1 MTSSGQATNGPA
13 SSVSADANY
22 NGFLPNTFVDATTQ
36 ASMFE
41 YFTFTGPIS
50 QIFKIV
56 VTANATVS
64 SGSQDPF
71 LGFRTDGTLDL
82 GPVDI
87 FGQVLGVLA
96 GGEDV
101 LLPTDASRTLTAT
114 FLGSDLNG
122 LNILYFS
129 LFARAEVAGDT
140 GPVDLDPIAFAS
152 LTIDNPQI
160 SFYDANNT
168 DISGLFSVTY
178 DPGPAPT
185 TVPEP
190 ASLTLLA
197 TGFAGVAGVVRRK
210 RRAALGSN

>member
-1 MTSSGQATNGPA
+1 MTASGQATNGPA
-13 SSVSADANY
+13 SSVSANATF
-22 NGFLPNTFVDATTQ
+22 NGFLPNQFVDASAQ

-41 YFTFTGPIS
+41 YFSFTGPIS

-64 SGSQDPF
+64 SGSQDPD
-71 LGFRTDGTLDL
+71 LAFRTDGTLDL

-87 FGQVLGVLA
+87 FGQVLSVLS

-101 LLPTDASRTLTAT
+101 LLPTDPSRTLTAT

-140 GPVDLDPIAFAS
+140 GPVNLDPTAFAS
-152 LTIDNPQI
+152 LLIDNPHDLVLRRERAGHHRLVQCHLRPR
-160 SFYDANNT
+160 
-168 DISGLFSVTY
+168 SGS
-178 DPGPAPT
+178 
-185 TVPEP
+185 
-190 ASLTLLA
+190 
-197 TGFAGVAGVVRRK
+197 RRPL
-210 RRAALGSN
+210 RNPPPSRSW